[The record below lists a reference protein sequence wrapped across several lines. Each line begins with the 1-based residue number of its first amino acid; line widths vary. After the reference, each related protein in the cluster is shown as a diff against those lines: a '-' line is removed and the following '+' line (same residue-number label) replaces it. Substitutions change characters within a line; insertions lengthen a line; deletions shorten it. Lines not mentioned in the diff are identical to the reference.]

1 MKRPSFQFYPEDWLA
16 NANLRRCTH
25 EEKGIWID
33 VMCLLHDQAEY
44 GVVRWPLKELAGAV
58 GTTVRKLR
66 NLIEKG
72 VLKGAD
78 TGESTEAFIYVPR
91 SGRRDGDPVTLI
103 DEQKGPL
110 WFSSRMVTDEYKR
123 QVRGGELPSPKGG
136 LGEVLDAA
144 PKPAPS
150 TRAPAQAP
158 RAAPPSPS
166 PTPLTSSSLRSE
178 EIGAPAPRKPRA
190 TRKCP
195 DDFDVTDALRDWAT
209 ENASGLDLARETDK
223 FRDYTFKT
231 AHTDWAGAWR
241 NWMRRAAENARP
253 PSRASPPQSKHA
265 AAARAIYGAPSN
277 PEFIDVETVVR
288 QH

>member
-58 GTTVRKLR
+58 GTTARKLR
-66 NLIEKG
+66 ALIDKG

-166 PTPLTSSSLRSE
+166 PTPLTSPSLRSGE
-178 EIGAPAPRKPRA
+178 VRA
-190 TRKCP
+190 SRLP
-195 DDFDVTDALRDWAT
+195 DDWQLPDPWREWAVNERPELDVQRTADSFADYWRGKAGKDGRKVDWLAT
-209 ENASGLDLARETDK
+209 
-223 FRDYTFKT
+223 
-231 AHTDWAGAWR
+231 WR
-241 NWMRRAAENARP
+241 NWVRNERTQAQRRQ
-253 PSRASPPQSKHA
+253 PSEPKYA
-265 AAARAIYGAPSN
+265 AAARSIFGVTTPQQEIVDVTPS
-277 PEFIDVETVVR
+277 
-288 QH
+288 

>member
-178 EIGAPAPRKPRA
+178 EVARASRLPADWQL
-190 TRKCP
+190 P
-195 DDFDVTDALRDWAT
+195 DSWREWAT
-209 ENASGLDLARETDK
+209 AERPDLDMQRAAAG
-223 FRDYTFKT
+223 FADYWHAKPGKDGRK
-231 AHTDWAGAWR
+231 TDWLATWR
-241 NWMRRAAENARP
+241 NWVRNERAP
-253 PSRASPPQSKHA
+253 PQARASPPAAKHA